1 MRTSRNHLSR
11 LGAFVLAAIV
21 ILIASLFLIGR
32 NQHLIG
38 SHLALRARFG
48 NVAGLRV
55 GNNVR
60 YSGIEIGTV
69 NSLRIIDD
77 TTVEVSLSVKGDMSD
92 VIRRNAVASLGA
104 DGLMGNKVVNIAPG
118 HGTAELVQDGDLLAS
133 RGSVEI
139 EDVLRTLSGSSQNI
153 RYITEGLRTTV
164 DRINR
169 SEGLWKL
176 LQDTVLGQN
185 LRRASNDLAST
196 TGNARALTA
205 DVRSIVE
212 EVRSGRGPLGTL
224 LKDSSLSKDIQG
236 TIRRMESVAVHAEQ
250 LASELESLSRRVGDD
265 YNRQGGMLQSAL
277 RDTALAG
284 HVSRSLQNVEAG
296 TRNFNEDMEAL
307 RHNFLFRGYFR
318 RKASQR
324 TDSQRR

>member
-11 LGAFVLAAIV
+11 LGAFVLAAVV

-32 NQHLIG
+32 YQHLIG
-38 SHLALRARFG
+38 SHLSLRARFD

-69 NSLRIIDD
+69 RSLRIIDD
-77 TTVEVSLSVKGDMSD
+77 TTVEVSLSVKGDMAD

-104 DGLMGNKVVNIAPG
+104 DGLMGNKVVNIVPG
-118 HGTAELVQDGDLLAS
+118 DGAAERVQDGDLLAS

-139 EDVLRTLSGSSQNI
+139 EDVLRTLSGSSENI
-153 RYITEGLRTTV
+153 LDITDGLRTTV

-169 SEGLWKL
+169 SEGLWKI
-176 LQDTVLGQN
+176 LQDTVLGEN
-185 LRRASNDLAST
+185 LRRASRDLAST

-205 DVRSIVE
+205 DVRGIVD
-212 EVRSGRGPLGTL
+212 EVRSGKGPLGTL
-224 LKDSSLSKDIQG
+224 LKDTTLSKDMQG
-236 TIRRMESVAVHAEQ
+236 TIRRMESVAANAER
-250 LASELESLSRRVGDD
+250 LASELESLSRKVGDD
-265 YNRQGGMLQSAL
+265 YAGQGGVLQSAL
-277 RDTALAG
+277 RDTALTG
-284 HVSRSLQNVEAG
+284 LVTRSLRNVEAG

-307 RHNFLFRGYFR
+307 RHNFLFRRYFR
-318 RKASQR
+318 RKAAQPS
-324 TDSQRR
+324 DSLRR

>member
-11 LGAFVLAAIV
+11 LGAFVLAAVV

-38 SHLALRARFG
+38 SHLALRARFD

-69 NSLRIIDD
+69 RSLRILDD
-77 TTVEVSLSVKGDMSD
+77 TTVEVSLSVKGDMAD

-104 DGLMGNKVVNIAPG
+104 DGLMGNKVVNIVPG
-118 HGTAELVQDGDLLAS
+118 NGTAELVQEGDLLAS

-139 EDVLRTLSGSSQNI
+139 EDVLRTLSGSSENI
-153 RYITEGLRTTV
+153 RDITDGLRSTV

-176 LQDTVLGQN
+176 LQDTVLGEN
-185 LRRASNDLAST
+185 LRRASRDLAST

-205 DVRSIVE
+205 DVRTIVE
-212 EVRSGRGPLGTL
+212 DVRSGRGPLGTL
-224 LKDSSLSKDIQG
+224 LKDTSLTEDIRG
-236 TIRRMESVAVHAEQ
+236 TVRRMETIASHAER
-250 LASELESLSRRVGDD
+250 LASELENLSQKVEAD
-265 YNRQGGMLQSAL
+265 YAGQSGVLQSAL

-284 HVSRSLQNVEAG
+284 HVSRSLRNVEAG
-296 TRNFNEDMEAL
+296 TRNFNENMEAL
-307 RHNFLFRGYFR
+307 RHNFLLRGYFR
-318 RKASQR
+318 RKAGSPR
-324 TDSQRR
+324 HNPER

>member
-11 LGAFVLAAIV
+11 LGAFVLAAVV

-38 SHLALRARFG
+38 SHLALSARFD

-69 NSLRIIDD
+69 RSLRILDD
-77 TTVEVSLSVKGDMSD
+77 TTVEVSLSVKGDMAD

-104 DGLMGNKVVNIAPG
+104 DGLMGNKVVNIVPG
-118 HGTAELVQDGDLLAS
+118 GGSADLVQNGDLLAS

-139 EDVLRTLSGSSQNI
+139 EDVLRTLSGSSENI
-153 RYITEGLRTTV
+153 REITDGLRITV

-176 LQDTVLGQN
+176 LQDTVLGEN
-185 LRRASNDLAST
+185 LRRASRDLAST

-205 DVRSIVE
+205 DVRTIVE
-212 EVRSGRGPLGTL
+212 DVRSGRGPLGTL
-224 LKDSSLSKDIQG
+224 LKDTRVTEDIRG
-236 TIRRMESVAVHAEQ
+236 TVRRMETVASHAER
-250 LASELESLSRRVGDD
+250 LASELESLSQKVEAD
-265 YNRQGGMLQSAL
+265 YAGQSGVLQSAL

-284 HVSRSLQNVEAG
+284 HVSRSLRNVEAG
-296 TRNFNEDMEAL
+296 TRNFNENMEAL
-307 RHNFLFRGYFR
+307 RHNFLLRGYFR
-318 RKASQR
+318 RKAGSPR
-324 TDSQRR
+324 HNPER

>member
-11 LGAFVLAAIV
+11 LGAFVLAAVV

-32 NQHLIG
+32 YQHLIG
-38 SHLALRARFG
+38 SHLALRARFS

-69 NSLRIIDD
+69 RSLRIIND
-77 TTVEVSLSVKGDMSD
+77 TTVEVSLSVKGDMAN
-92 VIRRNAVASLGA
+92 VIRRNAMASLGA
-104 DGLMGNKVVNIAPG
+104 DGLMGNKVVNIVPG
-118 HGTAELVQDGDLLAS
+118 NGAAELVQDGDLLAS

-139 EDVLRTLSGSSQNI
+139 EDVLRTLSGSSENI
-153 RYITEGLRTTV
+153 LDITDGLRSTV

-176 LQDTVLGQN
+176 LQDTILGEN
-185 LRRASNDLAST
+185 LRRASRDLATT
-196 TGNARALTA
+196 TGNARELTA
-205 DVRSIVE
+205 DVRGIFE
-212 EVRSGRGPLGTL
+212 DVRSGKGPVGTL
-224 LKDSSLSKDIQG
+224 LKDSILSYNIRG
-236 TIRRMESVAVHAEQ
+236 TIRRMESVAAHAER
-250 LASELESLSRRVGDD
+250 LASELESLSRKVGDD
-265 YNRQGGMLQSAL
+265 YSRQRGVLQSAL

-284 HVSRSLQNVEAG
+284 HVSRSLRNVEDG

-307 RHNFLFRGYFR
+307 KHNFLLRGYFR
-318 RKASQR
+318 RKASR
-324 TDSQRR
+324 RVDSLPR

>member
-11 LGAFVLAAIV
+11 LGAFVLAAV
-21 ILIASLFLIGR
+21 AILIASLFLIGR
-32 NQHLIG
+32 YQHLIG

-69 NSLRIIDD
+69 HSLRIIDD
-77 TTVEVSLSVKGDMSD
+77 TTVEVSLSVKGDMAD

-104 DGLMGNKVVNIAPG
+104 DGLMGNKVVNIVPG
-118 HGTAELVQDGDLLAS
+118 NGAAERVQEGDLLAS

-139 EDVLRTLSGSSQNI
+139 EDVLRTLSGSSENI
-153 RYITEGLRTTV
+153 LDITEGLRSTV

-169 SEGLWKL
+169 SEGLWKI
-176 LQDTVLGQN
+176 LQDTVLGEN
-185 LRRASNDLAST
+185 LRRASRDLATT

-205 DVRSIVE
+205 DVRGIVE
-212 EVRSGRGPLGTL
+212 DVRSGKGPVGTL
-224 LKDSSLSKDIQG
+224 LKDSSLSEDIRN
-236 TIRRMESVAVHAEQ
+236 TIRRMESVAAKAER
-250 LASELESLSRRVGDD
+250 LASELESLSRKVGDD
-265 YNRQGGMLQSAL
+265 YAGQGGVLQSAL
-277 RDTALAG
+277 RDTSLTG
-284 HVSRSLQNVEAG
+284 HVTRSLRNIEAG

-307 RHNFLFRGYFR
+307 RHNFLFRRYFR
-318 RKASQR
+318 RKAAQPS
-324 TDSQRR
+324 DSPRR